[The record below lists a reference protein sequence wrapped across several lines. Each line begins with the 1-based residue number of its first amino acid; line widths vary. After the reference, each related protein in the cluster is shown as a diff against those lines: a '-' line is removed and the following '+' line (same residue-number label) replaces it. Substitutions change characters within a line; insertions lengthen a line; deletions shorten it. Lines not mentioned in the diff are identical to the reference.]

1 MVQPS
6 KTKLPRRIAAATPG
20 MMAWLDELW
29 RAVES
34 LSRWRD
40 AQESRKENR
49 PYLKVKVCVEDEDGN
64 TVERDA
70 YVMGYLLPESEE
82 E

>member
-6 KTKLPRRIAAATPG
+6 KTKLPRRIQSPMPG
-20 MMAWLDELW
+20 MASWLDELW

-40 AQESRKENR
+40 SMTGGKTNR

-64 TVERDA
+64 AVERDA

-82 E
+82 